1 MNIKPSKLIVG
12 IISVIL
18 LIVIFAACSANEQ
31 DITLGKNGETV
42 IADMYGPYV
51 VISKTDFRDPYDR
64 VVDKYLVY
72 DKTTFICYEL
82 SVGLYRYD
90 IEPYYTIND
99 NDQIFMN
106 KYDFGDLIE
115 IHLYQGNF

>member
-1 MNIKPSKLIVG
+1 MNTKPSQ
-12 IISVIL
+12 IIACIIAVIL
-18 LIVIFAACSANEQ
+18 LIVTFAACSAHEKN
-31 DITLGKNGETV
+31 ITLGENGETV

-72 DKTTFICYEL
+72 DKTSFICYEL

-99 NDQIFMN
+99 DDQICMN
-106 KYDFGDLIE
+106 KYDFGTLIE
-115 IHLYQGNF
+115 IPL

>member
-1 MNIKPSKLIVG
+1 MNMKPSKLIACILAMIL
-12 IISVIL
+12 IIMLFV
-18 LIVIFAACSANEQ
+18 ACSAHEQ
-31 DITLGKNGETV
+31 NIMFGEDGETI

-51 VISKTDFRDPYDR
+51 VISKTEFDDPFDR
-64 VVDKYLVY
+64 PVEKYLVY

-82 SVGLYRYD
+82 SIGLYRYD

-99 NDQIFMN
+99 NDQICMN

-115 IHLYQGNF
+115 IPL

>member
-1 MNIKPSKLIVG
+1 MNTKPSKLIVG
-12 IISVIL
+12 IISIIL

-51 VISKTDFRDPYDR
+51 VISKTDFKDPYDR
-64 VVDKYLVY
+64 MVDKYLVY

-99 NDQIFMN
+99 NDQICMN

-115 IHLYQGNF
+115 IPL